1 MKKGSTVLLLSF
13 FIVSCSAWDRGKA
26 KTVEQKRDVLLKYGP
41 QTVPGYLSRT
51 PIGIYDL
58 RKQVVAYGG
67 ETKEFLTNLVNDCYN
82 SADDYCTVEKY
93 FSVKER
99 IEHEKTKVETKNRQ
113 SPVKKGDLFYC
124 RVTLHQ
130 AGGPVDSSNV
140 HVRVKDNIDEVGFLF
155 SNGYQIISP
164 KLEVVDSASGE
175 RYGRSADNTKEVS
188 ASYDGHAYAIT
199 LLDKYA
205 VQQFNGAVITYTSK
219 LEFTGSIDVWGC
231 EKEK

>member
-1 MKKGSTVLLLSF
+1 MKKISSVFLLSF
-13 FIVSCSAWDRGKA
+13 FVVSCSAWDRGKA

-41 QTVPGYLSRT
+41 QYVPGYLSKT
-51 PIGIYDL
+51 PLSIYDL
-58 RKQVVAYGG
+58 RKQVVDGG
-67 ETKEFLTNLVNDCYN
+67 AETKEFLNQLVDECY
-82 SADDYCTVEKY
+82 SSHLDYCTVEKY

-99 IEHEKTKVETKNRQ
+99 IDREKIKVETKNRQ

-124 RVTLHQ
+124 RVTFHQ
-130 AGGPVDSSNV
+130 AGGPVDSSNIRV
-140 HVRVKDNIDEVGFLF
+140 GVKDNIDTVGFIF
-155 SNGYQIISP
+155 SNGYQLISP
-164 KLEVVDSASGE
+164 TLDVVDSASGE

-199 LLDKYA
+199 LLDNYA

-231 EKEK
+231 EKAK